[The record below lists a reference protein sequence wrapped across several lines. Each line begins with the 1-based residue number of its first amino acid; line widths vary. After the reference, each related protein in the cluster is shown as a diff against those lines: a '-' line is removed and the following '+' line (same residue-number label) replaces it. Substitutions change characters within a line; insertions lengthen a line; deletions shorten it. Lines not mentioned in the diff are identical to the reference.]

1 MPEFELVDYKVLDK
15 IGEGSFSEVY
25 RIKHK
30 RTGFFYAAKK
40 LNKVFVDSAEALQ
53 CSEIQVMK
61 VLDYHPNVVSFVDIL
76 HDELNGS
83 LTLIMEL
90 MDMSMYDYIKNRKR
104 CLSEKRVKRFLFQI
118 VSGLHHL
125 HRNGIFHRD
134 IKPENILIKIPHKL
148 KESELV
154 QLADFGSICSVHQ
167 HPPYSAYIST
177 RWYRSPECLLTSGY
191 YGPKMD
197 IWAIGCC
204 FYEMLTLNPL
214 FPGENELDQ
223 LHLIHEVVGSPSA
236 AVLAKFRHLNELNY
250 EFPKRKPTGFRVLIP
265 LLSHYGVD
273 VLNRTLAYV
282 PEARISTAKLLQHVY
297 FEDICKSKK
306 SSRLSYS
313 MQCLDN
319 VGDGPGKKGSPQRKS
334 TKSSIGS
341 TESLNRSL
349 RSKASSVNTTIT
361 TSGRINCSS
370 SSNSATSSYQ
380 QRNLAAEMIKNKNL
394 ERMWGMNPSPGKT
407 RLGQQLTTRA
417 KVP

>member
-1 MPEFELVDYKVLDK
+1 MPEIDLNDYRILEK

-25 RIKHK
+25 RVKHK
-30 RTGFFYAAKK
+30 RTGLFYAAKK
-40 LNKVFVDSAEALQ
+40 LNKIYLDTAEALQ

-76 HDELNGS
+76 HDELNGN
-83 LTLIMEL
+83 LTLVMEL

-104 CLSEKRVKRFLFQI
+104 CLSEKRVRRFLFQI
-118 VSGLHHL
+118 VCGLHHL

-154 QLADFGSICSVHQ
+154 QIADFGSICSITQ
-167 HPPYSAYIST
+167 QPPFSAYIST

-197 IWAIGCC
+197 IWAVGCC

-223 LHLIHEVVGSPSA
+223 LDRIHEILGSPSVQ
-236 AVLAKFRHLNELNY
+236 VLDKFKHINQLSY
-250 EFPKRKPTGFRVLIP
+250 DFPKRKPIDFRSHIP

-273 VLNRTLAYV
+273 VLTRMLTYV
-282 PEARISTAKLLQHVY
+282 PEARINTTKLMQHLY
-297 FEDICKSKK
+297 FEDICKTKK
-306 SSRLSYS
+306 HSRLSSS
-313 MQCLDN
+313 MQCLDEG
-319 VGDGPGKKGSPQRKS
+319 GDGQHNKSSPRRKS

-341 TESLNRSL
+341 TESLDRTL
-349 RSKASSVNTTIT
+349 RSSGSSILTTYTSCRST
-361 TSGRINCSS
+361 T
-370 SSNSATSSYQ
+370 NSCKST
-380 QRNLAAEMIKNKNL
+380 LTLEMMKNKNL
-394 ERMWGMNPSPGKT
+394 ERMWGMNPGPGKT
-407 RLGQQLTTRA
+407 RLGLQIHTSRM
-417 KVP
+417 

>member
-297 FEDICKSKK
+297 FEDI
-306 SSRLSYS
+306 
-313 MQCLDN
+313 
-319 VGDGPGKKGSPQRKS
+319 
-334 TKSSIGS
+334 
-341 TESLNRSL
+341 
-349 RSKASSVNTTIT
+349 
-361 TSGRINCSS
+361 
-370 SSNSATSSYQ
+370 
-380 QRNLAAEMIKNKNL
+380 
-394 ERMWGMNPSPGKT
+394 W
-407 RLGQQLTTRA
+407 
-417 KVP
+417 